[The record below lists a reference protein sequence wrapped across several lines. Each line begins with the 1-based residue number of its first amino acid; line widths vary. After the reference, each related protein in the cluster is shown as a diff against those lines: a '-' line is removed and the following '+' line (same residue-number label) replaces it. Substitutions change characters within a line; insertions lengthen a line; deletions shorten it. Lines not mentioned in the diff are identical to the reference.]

1 MKSTRNQQ
9 GLRGALQ
16 VRINGKS
23 EMQYPGYMVSV
34 GGQVR
39 PQRLRV
45 QIQNV
50 IDQGKR
56 GEGGHDGPVR
66 LSLWQAYPLFFC

>member
-1 MKSTRNQQ
+1 VGRPDAQVMKGTRNQQ

-16 VRINGKS
+16 VRIYGKS
-23 EMQYPGYMVSV
+23 EMQYAGHMVAV

-39 PQRLRV
+39 PQRLGV

-56 GEGGHDGPVR
+56 RRGR
-66 LSLWQAYPLFFC
+66 A